1 MLVTIKKAFDAASGI
16 LTEKVNHSK
25 YLDGENV
32 IGIILGKIVETSKD
46 KGIEDGGIEF
56 SRFFI
61 SFLVQSPSFRLT
73 LKASPQSF
81 LPSIALHK
89 LATYLGFYAVTS
101 WVIAPPTTKKISWQ
115 AASLKASTTFLI
127 KCKQTGIIPKF
138 ITNTTTHT
146 YNIFNTNNLPPKFKR
161 ELEKHNYNFHT
172 KVLNLIIQYKHMQI
186 HKNTIMISNA
196 KDKLSKV
203 MSTDD
208 YNKFIETEGDE
219 CIQTLDNKEEQEN
232 ARVRLAS
239 LIDDHIQKTKPNKK
253 EKFILDTVGETR
265 KYLKENKDLLILTAD
280 KGGKTVAMYKDDYE
294 IKMKN
299 ILRDICT
306 YRRLKRDPTS
316 TLQTKN
322 NKLVEK
328 LFRMNIIDTNEKLK
342 LICKTANAPRIYGL
356 PKIHKE
362 GVPVRPICSSI
373 NSPSY
378 ELSNYIVN
386 ILKNLTKD
394 SKYNVKDAIE
404 FKNKTSNIKIE
415 DNETMISFD
424 VVSLFPSIPVNLA
437 IKIIKEKWD
446 EIKDYTKI
454 PMDIFIEM
462 LTFCIKDSR
471 YFVYDDKVYE
481 QRKGMPM
488 GSLASPIIADIVME
502 VLLDSAT
509 LSALNAFDRQIQF
522 TMETEEDNKL
532 PYLDTIILRHRN
544 GIKINWYQKPTAT
557 GRLINFNSKH
567 PRRVIM
573 NTATNFIRRLTLP
586 DFRIVGSK
594 SGRRGC
600 YIQAI

>member
-1 MLVTIKKAFDAASGI
+1 MKLYKNIKHKYN
-16 LTEKVNHSK
+16 TETKNIIKQYSK
-25 YLDGENV
+25 SN
-32 IGIILGKIVETSKD
+32 
-46 KGIEDGGIEF
+46 
-56 SRFFI
+56 R
-61 SFLVQSPSFRLT
+61 
-73 LKASPQSF
+73 
-81 LPSIALHK
+81 
-89 LATYLGFYAVTS
+89 
-101 WVIAPPTTKKISWQ
+101 Q

-127 KCKQTGIIPKF
+127 KCKQAGIIPKF

-161 ELEKHNYNFHT
+161 ELEKHNYNLHT

-322 NKLVEK
+322 NKL
-328 LFRMNIIDTNEKLK
+328 
-342 LICKTANAPRIYGL
+342 
-356 PKIHKE
+356 IHKE

-378 ELSNYIVN
+378 ELSKYIVN
-386 ILKNLTKD
+386 LLKNLTKD

-404 FKNKTSNIKIE
+404 FKDKTSNIKIE

-454 PMDIFIEM
+454 SMDIFIEM

-488 GSLASPIIADIVME
+488 GSPASPIIADIVME

-573 NTATNFIRRLTLP
+573 NTATNFIRRCCPPIQSVTVI
-586 DFRIVGSK
+586 IVIISISYSSAAAS
-594 SGRRGC
+594 SGA
-600 YIQAI
+600 AITSSHNH

>member
-1 MLVTIKKAFDAASGI
+1 MKLYKNIKHKYN
-16 LTEKVNHSK
+16 TETKNIIKQYSK
-25 YLDGENV
+25 SN
-32 IGIILGKIVETSKD
+32 
-46 KGIEDGGIEF
+46 
-56 SRFFI
+56 R
-61 SFLVQSPSFRLT
+61 
-73 LKASPQSF
+73 
-81 LPSIALHK
+81 
-89 LATYLGFYAVTS
+89 
-101 WVIAPPTTKKISWQ
+101 Q

-127 KCKQTGIIPKF
+127 KCKQAGIIPKF

-203 MSTDD
+203 MSTND
-208 YNKFIETEGDE
+208 YNKFIESENTLRISHNYKIKKLGMNNKTSWFENLTNKTIPTNVKWLLSLGPKFSLPTTTTSFPLFNVIAEGDE

-253 EKFILDTVGETR
+253 EKFILDTVGEAR

-378 ELSNYIVN
+378 ELSKYIVN

-488 GSLASPIIADIVME
+488 GSPASPIIADI
-502 VLLDSAT
+502 AT

-532 PYLDTIILRHRN
+532 PYLDTIILKHRN
-544 GIKINWYQKPTAT
+544 GIKINWSSRNYQFLFIDYQGSNYASVCA
-557 GRLINFNSKH
+557 LI
-567 PRRVIM
+567 
-573 NTATNFIRRLTLP
+573 L
-586 DFRIVGSK
+586 
-594 SGRRGC
+594 
-600 YIQAI
+600 IQSAI